1 MGVCMEKLI
10 KFIKENYSTVTKKGI
25 TVAFLII
32 GEEYTTIAL
41 IKGKTINLM
50 DKFIYQ
56 SSHGEYIRA
65 LTKPNHYVR
74 VYLPWK

>member
-1 MGVCMEKLI
+1 MEKLI
-10 KFIKENYSTVTKKGI
+10 KFVKETYPTVERKGI
-25 TVAFLII
+25 SVSFLTI
-32 GEEYTTIAL
+32 GEEYATIAL
-41 IKGKTINLM
+41 VNKGTINLM

-74 VYLPWK
+74 VYLP